1 MPNKREYISPYGE
14 FEMDEA
20 TGLPALPEGHFW
32 RVTRPQGGY
41 WQVQLRKRT
50 WYGSRCVAGTASGP
64 RCVAGTASGYE
75 MTASN
80 VKEQAGYVL
89 KYEFEKEP
97 VHERYLVGDY
107 PPKTLKN

>member
-1 MPNKREYISPYGE
+1 MANKREYIRPWGE

-41 WQVQLRKRT
+41 WQIQLRKHIR
-50 WYGSRCVAGTASGP
+50 YGSRRVAETES
-64 RCVAGTASGYE
+64 RFE

-80 VKEQAGYVL
+80 VKELAGYVL
-89 KYEFEKEP
+89 KYKFEKEP
-97 VHERYLVGDY
+97 AHENHLVGDY